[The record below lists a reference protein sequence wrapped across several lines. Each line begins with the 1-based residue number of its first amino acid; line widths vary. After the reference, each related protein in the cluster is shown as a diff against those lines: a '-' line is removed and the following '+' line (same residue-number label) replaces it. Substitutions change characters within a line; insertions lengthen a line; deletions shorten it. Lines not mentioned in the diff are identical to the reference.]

1 MNHQLTED
9 ELKVLFKQAI
19 TEVLEER
26 RDLFYDLFAEVIEDV
41 GLSNAIREGY
51 ATERV
56 DEDTIL
62 GILDDS
68 A

>member
-62 GILDDS
+62 Q
-68 A
+68 

>member
-1 MNHQLTED
+1 MNRQLTED

-56 DEDTIL
+56 DEETIL
-62 GILDDS
+62 DGG
-68 A
+68 